1 MQLRKNQTYSLSP
14 ADFQVVCELAKV
26 AYVKVLS
33 SQVCIM
39 ADSRTGIG
47 FRDHVSECAGFQ
59 IPSNWV
65 LEWMS
70 GDEKTVSA
78 TFGIKNAAPE
88 NQGSPAN

>member
-1 MQLRKNQTYSLSP
+1 MQLRKNQSCSLSP
-14 ADFQVVCELAKV
+14 ADFQVVCELTKV

-39 ADSRTGIG
+39 AESRTGIS
-47 FRDHVSECAGFQ
+47 FKDHVSECAGFP

-70 GDEKTVSA
+70 GDEKSVHA

-88 NQGSPAN
+88 NQ